1 MGMNALLKRS
11 RTSTGAAAL
20 VGAAIGLALVSAYLG
35 VGLLVADWSLSEFLA
50 HFSVSSA
57 GYLAGMIVL
66 VVAVFGLPVVG
77 ALRFGLTAPLVV
89 LVLVILGWLAIG
101 AAQGLLSLR
110 TSFGLALYAALL
122 SPAYLVLYGVL
133 GGSEYLLRTRATGR

>member
-1 MGMNALLKRS
+1 MNALLERS

-20 VGAAIGLALVSAYLG
+20 VGAAIGLAVVSAYLG
-35 VGLLVADWSLSEFLA
+35 GGLLVADWSVSEFLA
-50 HFSVSSA
+50 HLSVSSA

-66 VVAVFGLPVVG
+66 SVAVFGLPVVG

-89 LVLVILGWLAIG
+89 LVLVILGWLAVG